1 MCTPE
6 LSSSPRREPRTCP
19 TGLQNWAQL
28 WGEHSHPVFA
38 WGGPK
43 DRLGLMGTPGH
54 HGLPLGWEGRELWEG
69 QEEDEA
75 GTTGW
80 EALERGWQEEKS

>member
-1 MCTPE
+1 
-6 LSSSPRREPRTCP
+6 
-19 TGLQNWAQL
+19 
-28 WGEHSHPVFA
+28 
-38 WGGPK
+38 
-43 DRLGLMGTPGH
+43 MGTPGH